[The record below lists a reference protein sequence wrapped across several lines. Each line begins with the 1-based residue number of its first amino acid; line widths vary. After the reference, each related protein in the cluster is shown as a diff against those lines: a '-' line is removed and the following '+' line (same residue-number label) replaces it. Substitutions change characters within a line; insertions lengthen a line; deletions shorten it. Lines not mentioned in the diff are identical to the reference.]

1 MSEETIPFLTH
12 WYFHLP
18 NYVLAAVMYS
28 LIGRFVLGLFVP
40 AAWDNYIWRAL
51 VRITDP
57 VARVVR
63 FLTPLSLPDP
73 VVLLFGAIW
82 LMLARLGFFLLMV
95 AAGLAPTLQTQG

>member
-1 MSEETIPFLTH
+1 
-12 WYFHLP
+12 
-18 NYVLAAVMYS
+18 
-28 LIGRFVLGLFVP
+28 
-40 AAWDNYIWRAL
+40 
-51 VRITDP
+51 
-57 VARVVR
+57 VR